1 MPQGVTKTSNQII
14 PEVLAPMMQAQLE
27 KKLRFASFAEVD
39 STLQGQPGDTLT
51 FPAFVY
57 SGDAQVVAEGEK
69 IPTDILETKKR
80 EAKIRKIAK
89 GTSITDEALL
99 SGYGDPQGEQVRQ
112 HGLAHANKVDN
123 DVLEALMGAKLTVN
137 VDITKLN
144 GLQSAIDKFNDEDLE
159 PMVLFVNPLDA
170 GKLRGDAST
179 NFTRATELGDD
190 IIVKGAFGEAL
201 GAIIVRS
208 NKLEAGTAILAK
220 KGAVKLILKRD
231 FFLEVARDASTKT
244 TALYSDKHYVAY
256 LNDES
261 KAVKITKGSGS
272 LEM

>member
-1 MPQGVTKTSNQII
+1 MAQGITKTSNQII

-27 KKLRFASFAEVD
+27 NKLRFASFAEVD

-137 VDITKLN
+137 ADITKLN

-159 PMVLFVNPLDA
+159 PMVLFINPLDA

-256 LNDES
+256 LYDES

>member
-112 HGLAHANKVDN
+112 HGLSHANKVDN

-137 VDITKLN
+137 ADITKLN

-201 GAIIVRS
+201 GAIIVRT

-256 LNDES
+256 LYDES

>member
-137 VDITKLN
+137 ADITKLN

-179 NFTRATELGDD
+179 NFTRVTELGDD

-201 GAIIVRS
+201 GAIIVRT

-256 LNDES
+256 LYDES

>member
-1 MPQGVTKTSNQII
+1 MR
-14 PEVLAPMMQAQLE
+14 L
-27 KKLRFASFAEVD
+27 
-39 STLQGQPGDTLT
+39 
-51 FPAFVY
+51 
-57 SGDAQVVAEGEK
+57 
-69 IPTDILETKKR
+69 
-80 EAKIRKIAK
+80 
-89 GTSITDEALL
+89 LL

-137 VDITKLN
+137 ADITKLN

-159 PMVLFVNPLDA
+159 PMVLFINPLDA

-201 GAIIVRS
+201 GAIIVRT

-220 KGAVKLILKRD
+220 KVQ
-231 FFLEVARDASTKT
+231 
-244 TALYSDKHYVAY
+244 
-256 LNDES
+256 LN
-261 KAVKITKGSGS
+261 
-272 LEM
+272 

>member
-1 MPQGVTKTSNQII
+1 MAQGLTKTSNQII

-112 HGLAHANKVDN
+112 YGLAHANKVDN

-137 VDITKLN
+137 ADITKLN

-159 PMVLFVNPLDA
+159 PMVLFINPLDA

-208 NKLEAGTAILAK
+208 NKLEDGTAILAK

-256 LNDES
+256 LYDES

>member
-1 MPQGVTKTSNQII
+1 MAQGLTKTSNQII

-69 IPTDILETKKR
+69 IPIDILETKKR

-137 VDITKLN
+137 ADITKLN

-159 PMVLFVNPLDA
+159 PMVLFINPLDA

-256 LNDES
+256 LYDES

>member
-1 MPQGVTKTSNQII
+1 MPQGLTKTSDQII

-137 VDITKLN
+137 ADITKLN
-144 GLQSAIDKFNDEDLE
+144 DLQSAIDKFNDEDLE

-201 GAIIVRS
+201 GAIIVRT

-256 LNDES
+256 LYDES

>member
-137 VDITKLN
+137 ADITKLN

-201 GAIIVRS
+201 GAIIVRT

-220 KGAVKLILKRD
+220 KGTVKLILKRD

-256 LNDES
+256 LYDES

>member
-1 MPQGVTKTSNQII
+1 MAQGFTKTSNQII

-27 KKLRFASFAEVD
+27 KKLRFASFVEVD

-137 VDITKLN
+137 ADITKLN

-159 PMVLFVNPLDA
+159 PMVLFINPLDA

-256 LNDES
+256 LYDES

>member
-1 MPQGVTKTSNQII
+1 MAQGVTKTSNQII

-99 SGYGDPQGEQVRQ
+99 SSYGDPQGEQVRQ

-137 VDITKLN
+137 ADITKLN

-159 PMVLFVNPLDA
+159 PMVLFINPLDA

-256 LNDES
+256 LYDES